1 MGKYL
6 APCHDLLTSGLG
18 SNTSLLRTRHYI
30 PFCPYTQSQT
40 QAMFLSVLC
49 LFDAIHDCFALTVEV
64 TLT

>member
-6 APCHDLLTSGLG
+6 APCHDLLTPGLG
-18 SNTSLLRTRHYI
+18 SYI
-30 PFCPYTQSQT
+30 ITENQT
-40 QAMFLSVLC
+40 LSHSVHTLNHKHKLCFLSVLC